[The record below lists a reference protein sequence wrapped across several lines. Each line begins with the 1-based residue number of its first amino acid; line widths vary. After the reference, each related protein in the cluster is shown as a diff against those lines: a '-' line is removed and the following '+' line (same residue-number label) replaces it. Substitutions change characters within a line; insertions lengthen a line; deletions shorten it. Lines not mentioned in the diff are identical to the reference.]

1 MDIDSATGST
11 AGSPAGGTANGPA
24 GGTADGTANSSPVR
38 LEPWSDGDAGLLR
51 AVNAPELMAHLGG
64 PESEEQLVA
73 RQRRYVELTADAARP
88 GGMFRIVLLPE
99 EVAAGSIGFWET
111 SFEGEPVYETGWTVL
126 PGFQG
131 RGVATAATRAVV
143 ERARAE
149 DRFGALLAFPS
160 TDNGPSNAVCR
171 KAGFRLLGERD
182 FEYPPGRPMRC
193 NAWRLDLADTASPD
207 LATRPGA

>member
-1 MDIDSATGST
+1 MDTGGET
-11 AGSPAGGTANGPA
+11 DGGP
-24 GGTADGTANSSPVR
+24 GGGAVR
-38 LEPWSDGDAGLLR
+38 LEAWSADDFGLLQ
-51 AVNAPELMAHLGG
+51 AVNSPELTAHLGG
-64 PESEEQLVA
+64 PESEERLLA
-73 RQRRYVELTADAARP
+73 RQRRYEALSADADRP

-99 EVAAGSIGFWET
+99 GTAAGSIGFWE
-111 SFEGEPVYETGWTVL
+111 SAWEGEPVYETGWTVL

-149 DRFGALLAFPS
+149 GRFRHLYAFPS

-171 KAGFRLLGERD
+171 KAGFTLLGERD

-193 NAWRLDLADTASPD
+193 NAWRLALTAEGAAPAGTSV
-207 LATRPGA
+207 PG